1 MNDGIKLMLKD
12 LTGYLS
18 STKLGGVP
26 SWQLVVAAG
35 LIFLLLIKLF
45 WTIRS
50 RKTSKHSSRG
60 EGGFYRE
67 FKERLQYHVDNLFA
81 RGASAQ
87 FGLLLFATVV
97 VTLIGMS
104 AALFGLFSPENK
116 GVASINHDSTT
127 LWDSFW
133 WSAKHIFDSGQV
145 IGMYGST
152 LPVLLTSLFMSLAS
166 MVIFGLL
173 ISFISGM
180 LSQRIEQLKSGSST
194 VKEHGHILILG
205 WNSKVIPMIQELAI
219 GKPHMKVVI
228 FAPLP
233 VDTMREHL
241 RAGGFLQ
248 SKIKVILR
256 SGTPNNI
263 GELKRVAFD
272 KAYSIVCLA
281 PDSEDGKIAQN
292 DIEVIKTLML
302 INSFKDW
309 AGGTRPKIV
318 SEITQNQNVHIAN
331 VAGGHR
337 SPIVSSG
344 AIVSRLV
351 VQSSRQR
358 GIATV
363 YSEMFSYNGSEIY
376 IRPFPQCTGLNFG
389 DILGAFS
396 NAIPLGV
403 SVAKKDERGIMRYLP
418 TLNPPKDHKISKDE
432 WLIMLAADSSTTCN
446 PTRKIPPPVHLG
458 TGRYT
463 RTTLE
468 NVLIIGWNSSI
479 YGTLSEFDD
488 YLREGTTID
497 VIANY
502 SEEEVALMMK
512 EALRK
517 PFKNIKVNYAKVNAL
532 APGML
537 STMNILERDCVI
549 ILADES
555 SGDTDPDG
563 RTIMTLLLLREACG
577 EDAYYQQKG
586 PQLVA
591 EIILA
596 KNREAV
602 ASAQANEVIVSP
614 EIVAM
619 ILTQI
624 SQQQMLS
631 SIYDDLLT
639 AGGMEIYIKPASR
652 YVTPGVNVT
661 FGQLIAA
668 AYEFGEIALG
678 VRIDAQQ
685 YDVTRNFGV
694 QLNMDKDTVLN
705 FSEGDRVVALAE
717 SLYD

>member
-1 MNDGIKLMLKD
+1 MMSEKAKML
-12 LTGYLS
+12 LQNLNGYLS
-18 STKLGGVP
+18 SAKIWGLP
-26 SWQLVVAAG
+26 SWVVLVGALVI
-35 LIFLLLIKLF
+35 LIVIKALI
-45 WTIRS
+45 
-50 RKTSKHSSRG
+50 SRG
-60 EGGFYRE
+60 RGKPQKQLDRYEGGLFRE

-87 FGLLLFATVV
+87 FGLLLFATAV

-104 AALFGLFSPENK
+104 AALFGLFGPSNK
-116 GVASINHDSTT
+116 GVTSINHDSST

-152 LPVLLTSLFMSLAS
+152 TPVLLTSLFMSLAS

-194 VKEHGHILILG
+194 VKEKGHVLILG
-205 WNSKVIPMIQELAI
+205 WNSKVIPIVQELAI

-228 FAPLP
+228 FSPLS
-233 VDTMREHL
+233 VDAMRENL

-256 SGTPNNI
+256 CGTPNNI

-272 KAYSIVCLA
+272 KAYSIICLA

-309 AGGTRPKIV
+309 ASGTRPKIV
-318 SEITQNQNVHIAN
+318 SEITQSQNVHIAN
-331 VAGGHR
+331 VASGHR
-337 SPIVSSG
+337 SPVVSSG

-376 IRPFPQCTGLNFG
+376 IRPFPQCTGQNFG
-389 DILGAFS
+389 DILCSFS

-403 SVAKKDERGIMRYLP
+403 SVARKDERGILRYIP
-418 TLNPPKDHKISKDE
+418 TLNPPKYHKIAKDE
-432 WLIMLAADSSTTCN
+432 WLIMLAADSSTTFDSSYKM
-446 PTRKIPPPVHLG
+446 PKAVHLG

-463 RTTLE
+463 RATLE

-502 SEEEVALMMK
+502 TEEEVAGMMK

-532 APGML
+532 SPGML
-537 STMNILERDCVI
+537 GSMSIMQRDCVI

-555 SGDTDPDG
+555 SGDADPDG

-577 EDAYYQQKG
+577 ESNGLEQQG

-624 SQQQMLS
+624 SQQQMLGA
-631 SIYDDLLT
+631 IYDDLLT

-652 YVTPGVNVT
+652 YVTLGTEVT
-661 FGQLIAA
+661 FGQVIAA
-668 AYEFGEIALG
+668 AYEVGEIALG
-678 VRIDAQQ
+678 VRIHAEQ
-685 YDVTRNFGV
+685 YDVNRNFGV
-694 QLNMDKDTVLN
+694 RLNMDKNTVLN
-705 FSEGDRVVALAE
+705 FAEGDRVVAMAE

>member
-1 MNDGIKLMLKD
+1 MSDEIKQRLQHLIDELISMR
-12 LTGYLS
+12 
-18 STKLGGVP
+18 LGGVP
-26 SWQLVVAAG
+26 LWLLVVCALAV
-35 LIFLLLIKLF
+35 LLVIKMLF
-45 WTIRS
+45 FKRGGKAQKPGS
-50 RKTSKHSSRG
+50 GG
-60 EGGFYRE
+60 EGGLYRE

-87 FGLLLFATVV
+87 FGLLMFATVL
-97 VTLIGMS
+97 VTVIGMS
-104 AALFGLFSPENK
+104 AALFGLFGQENK
-116 GVASINHDSTT
+116 GVSSINHDSST

-194 VKEHGHILILG
+194 VKEHGHVLILG
-205 WNSKVIPMIQELAI
+205 WNSKVIPMIQELAL

-228 FAPLP
+228 FAPLT
-233 VDTMREHL
+233 VDAMREQL

-302 INSFKDW
+302 INSFTDW
-309 AGGTRPKIV
+309 AGGVRPKIV
-318 SEITQNQNVHIAN
+318 GEITQNQNVHIAN
-331 VAGGHR
+331 VASGHR

-363 YSEMFSYNGSEIY
+363 YSEMFSYSGSEIY
-376 IRPFPQCTGLNFG
+376 IRPFPQCTGLTFG
-389 DILGAFS
+389 DILCAFS

-403 SVAKKDERGIMRYLP
+403 SVARKDERGIMRYLP

-432 WLIMLAADSSTTCN
+432 WLILLAADGSTICD
-446 PTRKIPPPVHLG
+446 PAHKIPPVVHLG

-479 YGTLSEFDD
+479 YGTLREFDD
-488 YLREGTTID
+488 YLHKGTTID

-502 SEEEVALMMK
+502 TEEEVAAMMQ

-517 PFKNIKVNYAKVNAL
+517 PFSNIKVNYTKVNAL
-532 APGML
+532 APDTLGSM
-537 STMNILERDCVI
+537 SILERDCVI

-555 SGDTDPDG
+555 FGEADPDG

-577 EDAYYQQKG
+577 EGTENEQKG

-652 YVTPGVNVT
+652 YVTPGVDVT
-661 FGQLIAA
+661 FGQVIAGA
-668 AYEFGEIALG
+668 HEFGEIALG
-678 VRIDAQQ
+678 VRVDAEQ

-694 QLNMDKDTVLN
+694 RLNMDKSTVLN
-705 FSEGDRVVALAE
+705 FTEGDCVVALAE